1 MTRRADRILA
11 LVAGGFLSLIFVSC
25 SAVNVAGWTTGV
37 VEQKA
42 HRTIP
47 GPVDELQIHAGAG
60 DVMLMP
66 ARGSDVVIDS
76 RTRGSLHTPT
86 LDVEALGS
94 DVDVSG
100 GCDEVSF
107 GHCEATLLVR
117 VPPGTAVRVETSSGD
132 LSADGLTGNVTLHTA
147 SGDVRAQNL
156 SGRLDL
162 DSASGD
168 VDGTALRAA
177 TVRAHTGSGDVDL
190 HFASPPDTADADTG
204 SGDVRIAVPRGPE
217 TYNVDVDAGS
227 GTDDVDLV
235 PDPASRRLLRADTG
249 SGDVEITYSGS

>member
-1 MTRRADRILA
+1 MSRRADRIIA
-11 LVAGGFLSLIFVSC
+11 LLAGGLLSLIFVSC
-25 SAVNVAGWTTGV
+25 SAVQVAGWTSGV

-47 GPVDELQIHAGAG
+47 GPVDELQIRAGGG

-76 RTRGSLHTPT
+76 RTRGSLHTPK
-86 LDVEALGS
+86 LDVEAVGS
-94 DVDVSG
+94 DLNVSG

-117 VPPGTAVRVETSSGD
+117 VPRGTAVSVETSSGD
-132 LSADGLTGNVTLHTA
+132 LSADGLDGNVTLHTA
-147 SGDVRAQNL
+147 SGDVLAHNL

-168 VDGTALRAA
+168 VDGSALRSAA
-177 TVRAHTGSGDVDL
+177 VRAHTASGDVDL
-190 HFASPPDTADADTG
+190 HFSSPPDTADADTG
-204 SGDVRIAVPRGPE
+204 SGDVRIAVPHGPE
-217 TYNVDVDAGS
+217 TYNVEVDAGS
-227 GTDDVDLV
+227 GKDDVDLV
-235 PDPASRRLLRADTG
+235 PDPSSRRLLRADTG
-249 SGDVEITYSGS
+249 SGDIEISYAGS

>member
-1 MTRRADRILA
+1 MSRRSDRIIA
-11 LVAGGFLSLIFVSC
+11 LLAGGLLSVIFVSC
-25 SAVNVAGWTTGV
+25 SAVQVAGWTTGV

-47 GPVDELQIHAGAG
+47 GPVDELQIHAGGG

-66 ARGSDVVIDS
+66 ARGSNVEIDS
-76 RTRGSLHTPT
+76 RTRGSLHTPQ

-94 DVDVSG
+94 DVNVSG

-117 VPPGTAVRVETSSGD
+117 VPRGTAVIVETSSGD
-132 LSADGLTGNVTLHTA
+132 LSANGLDGNVTLHTA
-147 SGDVRAQNL
+147 SGDVFAHNL

-168 VDGTALRAA
+168 VDGSALRSA

-190 HFASPPDTADADTG
+190 HFANPPDTAEADTG

-227 GTDDVDLV
+227 GTDDNDLV

-249 SGDVEITYSGS
+249 SGDIEITYSS